1 MSGLNEV
8 IGNDAVM
15 GGDNPAPSQAAVL
28 GGLGQVQ
35 QRLGSEDL
43 GIKFAAMRDCLKY
56 GEAGVVEVIP
66 FLEDPLPRSQL
77 EAYQLLRS
85 RPEES
90 VKQALKQ
97 YKFWRHFE
105 RLDGLPDRH
114 ALSFSNRRTVV
125 FNPEVGIQDT
135 VNTAYAIRANSK
147 SGLGITTIENI
158 LTELLLD
165 SNINQIEALIF
176 GHCYWA
182 SSHKIVSQLVKDKTY
197 FLNLKALF
205 IGDIK
210 DQEQMI
216 SSIEQSDISPILEAY
231 PSLEILHIRGDGGY
245 WRDGSYFSSL
255 EFSPL
260 KHNNLL
266 ALRVESGG
274 LNRKAISGICSLE
287 LPTLEYLE
295 LWLGSSDY
303 GGDSSVEDLMPIL
316 SGEAFPNLKYLG
328 LRNCEYTD
336 DIASALVQFPWI
348 NQLIELDFSLGSL
361 TEHGMAILLKCPAI
375 NSLDTLNVSQC
386 SVGQNNPWRSVP
398 VPSFSELDVRVIA
411 DGQRYL
417 PRQSPDDEEDYDE
430 YDQSSYRY
438 CVVAE

>member
-1 MSGLNEV
+1 MSGLYEP
-8 IGNDAVM
+8 GWNDAVM
-15 GGDNPAPSQAAVL
+15 GGDNPAPNQAAVL
-28 GGLGQVQ
+28 GGLWQVQ

-43 GIKFAAMRDCLKY
+43 GVKFAAMRDCLKY
-56 GEAGVVEVIP
+56 GEAGVAEVIP
-66 FLEDPLPRSQL
+66 FLEDALPRLQF

-85 RPEES
+85 RSEES
-90 VKQALKQ
+90 VKLALTQ

-114 ALSFSNRRTVV
+114 ALSFSNRRTAV
-125 FNPEVGIQDT
+125 FDPKIGIQDT
-135 VNTAYAIRANSK
+135 VNTAYAIRANSEWG
-147 SGLGITTIENI
+147 SGITTIENI
-158 LTELLLD
+158 STELLLD
-165 SNINQIEALIF
+165 PNVNQIESLTF
-176 GHCYWA
+176 GHCY
-182 SSHKIVSQLVKDKTY
+182 STPSHKIVIQLVKDKIY
-197 FLNLKALF
+197 LPNLRAVF

-231 PSLEILHIRGDGGY
+231 PNLEILHIRGGGGY
-245 WRDGSYFSSL
+245 WRDASYFSYL
-255 EFSPL
+255 EFSQL

-287 LPTLEYLE
+287 LPALEYLE

-303 GGDSSVEDLMPIL
+303 GGDSSVEDLMPII

-336 DIASALVQFPWI
+336 HIAFALVQSPLM

-361 TEHGMAILLKCPAI
+361 TERGMAALLNCPSI
-375 NSLDTLNVSQC
+375 SFLDTLNIAQC

-417 PRQSPDDEEDYDE
+417 PRQFPEDEEDYDE